1 MLEPISPQNV
11 NTEEFWDIYM
21 KNNWDQNTGRRQT
34 QLFAHYFL
42 EAVKLPDDASTLL
55 DVSCA
60 MGDALPEIHHRYPRL
75 QLFGHDVSETAIA
88 EARKAHSQIAT
99 FRVAGFEDLREHV
112 DVIYCSNTLEHFEH
126 YLDIADHLL
135 SFCDW
140 LYVQVPF
147 KELRNGKPLKVE
159 PGEQH
164 VSTFNEDT
172 FNDLVTRGSASV
184 IRHWVRFTPGAWG
197 TGKVTLWRKFKA
209 VIRGWPIPIESR
221 QIIYELRSVKA
232 RSAPPPSPSP
242 LPAAPAEPRSASG
255 EGVDV
260 RPCNWSR

>member
-1 MLEPISPQNV
+1 MLEPVSPQNV
-11 NTEEFWDIYM
+11 NTEEFWESYM
-21 KNNWDQNTGRRQT
+21 KNNWNLNMGRRQT

-42 EAVKLPDDASTLL
+42 ETVKLPDEARSLL

-60 MGDALPEIHHRYPRL
+60 MGDALPEIHRRYPRL

-88 EARKAHSQIAT
+88 EARKAHGQIAT
-99 FRVAGFEDLREHV
+99 FRVAGFEDLREHF
-112 DVIYCSNTLEHFEH
+112 DVIYCSNTLEHFER
-126 YLDIADHLL
+126 YLDIADHILG
-135 SFCDW
+135 FCDW

-147 KELRNGKPLKVE
+147 NELRNGKPLEVE

-164 VSTFNEDT
+164 VNTFYEDS
-172 FNDLVTRGSASV
+172 FSGLVTRGSASA

-209 VIRGWPIPIESR
+209 VVRGRPIPIEYS
-221 QIIYELRSVKA
+221 QITYELRSAKA

-242 LPAAPAEPRSASG
+242 SPAAAATDRE
-255 EGVDV
+255 
-260 RPCNWSR
+260 